1 MENINGIK
9 AIELAKMILEKA
21 EKGEINEESEIWVD
35 FPGDSVEYVT
45 GVKIDEEKD
54 IIFIF

>member
-1 MENINGIK
+1 MENNDGIK

-21 EKGEINEESEIWVD
+21 EKGEIDEESEVWVD
-35 FPGDSVEYVT
+35 FPGDMVDYVT
-45 GVKIDEEKD
+45 RVKIDDEKD

>member
-1 MENINGIK
+1 MENSNGIK

-21 EKGEINEESEIWVD
+21 EKSEINDESEIWVD

-45 GVKIDEEKD
+45 GVKIDEDKD

>member
-21 EKGEINEESEIWVD
+21 EKGEITSESEIWVD
-35 FPGDSVEYVT
+35 FPGDSIEYVT
-45 GVKIDEEKD
+45 EVKIDKEKD